1 MFSYLE
7 GRVTERDLDCM
18 TVDVGGVGF
27 LVYASPQTIS
37 QADSD
42 RCRIYT
48 RVVFKENGMDIFG
61 FLTKEEREMFDRLTA
76 VSGVG
81 PKTALGVLGALPVR
95 QLALAVVT
103 GDVKAIKSV
112 PGIGPKTAQRL
123 ILELKDKISTDELI
137 GGGYEAPAK
146 GAAPVLPAASNAER
160 DALEALEALG
170 YSQGEAAGALARVK
184 GQADTAEELIRLSL
198 RAMNQA

>member
-42 RCRIYT
+42 RCHIYT

-103 GDVKAIKSV
+103 GDVKAIKSA
-112 PGIGPKTAQRL
+112 PGIGPKTAKALMAQFKSVTAVKEATPDQ
-123 ILELKDKISTDELI
+123 LENTPGVGKQTAQTI
-137 GGGYEAPAK
+137 YEYFHA
-146 GAAPVLPAASNAER
+146 
-160 DALEALEALG
+160 
-170 YSQGEAAGALARVK
+170 
-184 GQADTAEELIRLSL
+184 
-198 RAMNQA
+198 

>member
-7 GRVTERDLDCM
+7 GRVTERDLDCT

-61 FLTKEEREMFDRLTA
+61 FLTKEDREMFDRLTA

-103 GDVKAIKSV
+103 GDVKAIKSD

-123 ILELKDKISTDELI
+123 ILELKDKINTDELI

>member
-103 GDVKAIKSV
+103 GDVKAIKSA

-137 GGGYEAPAK
+137 GGGYEAPSK
-146 GAAPVLPAASNAER
+146 GAAPVLPASNAER

>member
-48 RVVFKENGMDIFG
+48 RVVFKEIGMDIFG

-103 GDVKAIKSV
+103 GDVKAIKSA

-137 GGGYEAPAK
+137 GGGYEAPVK
-146 GAAPVLPAASNAER
+146 GAVPVLPAASNAER

>member
-27 LVYASPQTIS
+27 LIYASPQTIS

-76 VSGVG
+76 VSGIG

-103 GDVKAIKSV
+103 GDVKAI
-112 PGIGPKTAQRL
+112 KTAQRL

>member
-103 GDVKAIKSV
+103 GDVKAIKSA
-112 PGIGPKTAQRL
+112 PGIGPKIAQRL

>member
-103 GDVKAIKSV
+103 GDVKAIKSA

-137 GGGYEAPAK
+137 GGGYETPAK

>member
-103 GDVKAIKSV
+103 GDVKAIKSA

-146 GAAPVLPAASNAER
+146 GAAAVLPAASNAER

-170 YSQGEAAGALARVK
+170 YLQGEAAGALARVK

>member
-103 GDVKAIKSV
+103 GDVKAIKSA

-160 DALEALEALG
+160 DALEALEVLG

>member
-103 GDVKAIKSV
+103 GDVKAIESA

>member
-7 GRVTERDLDCM
+7 GRITERDLDCM

-103 GDVKAIKSV
+103 GDVKAIKSA
-112 PGIGPKTAQRL
+112 PGISPKTAQRL

>member
-103 GDVKAIKSV
+103 GDVKAIKSA

-170 YSQGEAAGALARVK
+170 YSQGEAARALARVK

>member
-81 PKTALGVLGALPVR
+81 TKTALGVLGALPVR

-103 GDVKAIKSV
+103 GDVKAIKSA
-112 PGIGPKTAQRL
+112 PGIGLKTAQRL

-184 GQADTAEELIRLSL
+184 GQADTAEELITSVASAR
-198 RAMNQA
+198 

>member
-48 RVVFKENGMDIFG
+48 RVVFKENGMDIYG

-103 GDVKAIKSV
+103 GDVKAIKSA

>member
-95 QLALAVVT
+95 HGRCQGDQVRPRHRPQDRTAFDT
-103 GDVKAIKSV
+103 G
-112 PGIGPKTAQRL
+112 AQ
-123 ILELKDKISTDELI
+123 
-137 GGGYEAPAK
+137 G
-146 GAAPVLPAASNAER
+146 
-160 DALEALEALG
+160 
-170 YSQGEAAGALARVK
+170 
-184 GQADTAEELIRLSL
+184 
-198 RAMNQA
+198 

>member
-1 MFSYLE
+1 M
-7 GRVTERDLDCM
+7 
-18 TVDVGGVGF
+18 
-27 LVYASPQTIS
+27 
-37 QADSD
+37 
-42 RCRIYT
+42 
-48 RVVFKENGMDIFG
+48 
-61 FLTKEEREMFDRLTA
+61 
-76 VSGVG
+76 
-81 PKTALGVLGALPVR
+81 LGALPVR
-95 QLALAVVT
+95 QLARAVVT
-103 GDVKAIKSV
+103 GDVKAIKSA